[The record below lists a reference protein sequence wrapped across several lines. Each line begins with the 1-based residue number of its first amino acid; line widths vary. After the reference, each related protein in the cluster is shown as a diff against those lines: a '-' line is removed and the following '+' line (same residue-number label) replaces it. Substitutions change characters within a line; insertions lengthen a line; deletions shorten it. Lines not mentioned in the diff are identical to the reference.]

1 MNHQGGCA
9 LPHMQVRARR
19 SVTIGWRS
27 IASAGLMSEES
38 NMNKLLKAAVLAAAA
53 ASFVSTAFAEEGAK
67 RPREYGIEIG
77 VLQPGANNAITDVKG
92 VLVGQVNVHDDAK
105 GAHTGVTAV
114 LPHAGNI
121 FKNKVPAGIF
131 LGNAFGKLAGYPQV
145 QELGNIET
153 PIVLTNTLNIAAGLD
168 GIIDYTFSF
177 PENKDVRSVNGIVGE
192 TNDGGVND
200 IRSRFVTS
208 KDVLKA
214 IETAKS
220 GPVEEGSVGA
230 GSGTKAFG
238 FKGGIGT
245 ASRVLPKSMGGYTVG
260 VLVQTNFGGLLT
272 IDGVEVG
279 KALGGYPYQKEIES
293 ADGSIMM
300 IVATDAPLEARNLE
314 RVAKRAFLGMAKTG
328 GVASNGSGDFV
339 IAFSTAEDMRMP
351 HEAPALSKVKM
362 DVVQNDDMTPI
373 FMATI
378 EATEEAIINSLF
390 AATDVKGFDGK
401 VAKALPIKTVLEMMK
416 KEGKLKTPAAK

>member
-1 MNHQGGCA
+1 
-9 LPHMQVRARR
+9 
-19 SVTIGWRS
+19 
-27 IASAGLMSEES
+27 MSKS
-38 NMNKLLKAAVLAAAA
+38 WLLKATAVAVSGLIG
-53 ASFVSTAFAEEGAK
+53 ASLAFAQEGSL

-77 VLQPGANNAITDVKG
+77 VLKTGQNNAITDVKG
-92 VLVGQVNVHDDAK
+92 VLVGQVNVHDDKK
-105 GAHTGVTAV
+105 GAHTGVTAI
-114 LPHAGNI
+114 LPHGGNI
-121 FKNKVPAGIF
+121 FKEKVPAGIF
-131 LGNAFGKLAGYPQV
+131 LGNAFGKMAGYPQV
-145 QELGNIET
+145 KELGNIET

-192 TNDGGVND
+192 TNDGGINN
-200 IRSRFVTS
+200 IRARFVTS

-214 IETAKS
+214 IQTAKS
-220 GPVEEGSVGA
+220 GPVEEGAVGA

-245 ASRVLPKSMGGYTVG
+245 ASRVLPESMGGYTVG

-272 IDGVEVG
+272 VDGVEVG

-314 RVAKRAFLGMAKTG
+314 RVAKRAFMGLAKSG

-339 IAFSTAEDMRMP
+339 IAFSTAENMRLK
-351 HEAPALSKVKM
+351 HEPPALTKVKM
-362 DVVQNDDMTPI
+362 EVVGNDDMTPI

-390 AATDVKGFDGK
+390 AAKDVKGYDGK
-401 VAKALPIKTVLEMMK
+401 VHKALPVDKVLEMLRA
-416 KEGKLKTPAAK
+416 EGKIAKEAPAK